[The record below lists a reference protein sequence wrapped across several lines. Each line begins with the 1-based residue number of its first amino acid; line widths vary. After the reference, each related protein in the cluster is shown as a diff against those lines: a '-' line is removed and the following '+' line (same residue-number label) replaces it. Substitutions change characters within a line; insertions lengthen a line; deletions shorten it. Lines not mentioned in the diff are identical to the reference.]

1 MKMILLSQVLSDSLI
16 GNLKEGLLKR
26 WLESVLPDVLSFF
39 WSIVLAFL
47 IFYIGG
53 RIIKMIR
60 KGFLRS
66 MERRGME
73 EGVRQFIDQVLK
85 CILWLVVIM
94 LILSLFGVTA
104 SSFAAAIA
112 SLGVTIGLAF
122 QGSLSNFAGG
132 VLILILHPFRVGD
145 FIIEDTHGNAGKVE
159 EINIFYTKLRTAD
172 HRMVVVPNGTLANTS
187 LTNVTESDRRK
198 IDLEFFIAYEAD
210 IRQAREIIRTQI
222 DKEERCLRD
231 EEIQIFVKE
240 WENSAIILGVR
251 FFVPTE
257 AYWDVQW
264 KLMEDVKY
272 AFDEAGISIPY
283 PQMDVTI
290 KQ

>member
-1 MKMILLSQVLSDSLI
+1 MILLSQVLSDSLI

>member
-1 MKMILLSQVLSDSLI
+1 MILLSQVLSDSLI

-53 RIIKMIR
+53 RIIKIIR

-210 IRQAREIIRTQI
+210 IRQAREIIRAQI